1 MKGGE
6 APAAA
11 PGADSVP
18 PPSEAESAPAF
29 SPAIHDPHRAS
40 FFCSQRDDPNRPET
54 SAGVDLGF
62 DRAFENKT
70 LPNSLKPSCATFSRS
85 EEPLFPSP
93 ICQAGQFYCWEQKQ
107 MMQST
112 YTEPAGGVVEP
123 SVSGV
128 SWAAVAAGAVA
139 SCALTL
145 VLLSLGTGLGLSA
158 VSPWGDAGVSTTT
171 FKIGTGLY
179 FIVMAMISSAIG
191 GYIAGRLRTKWTGV
205 HTDEV
210 YFRDTAHGFL
220 AWAFASVLGAV
231 LLASPASSL
240 IGGAA
245 SGATQA
251 AAGAA
256 QSSPMDGY
264 VDTLLRPDTAQPSA
278 NPQDSRG
285 ELVRLFTTSF
295 HNGSDLAPADRTY
308 VAKVVSARTGL
319 AQPEAEKRVTE
330 VTNQVK
336 SDLDKARKNAAR
348 LALWLTASLIIG
360 AFSASLAATEGGG
373 LRDGTWGNKSLRVRT
388 NPT

>member
-1 MKGGE
+1 M
-6 APAAA
+6 
-11 PGADSVP
+11 
-18 PPSEAESAPAF
+18 
-29 SPAIHDPHRAS
+29 
-40 FFCSQRDDPNRPET
+40 
-54 SAGVDLGF
+54 
-62 DRAFENKT
+62 
-70 LPNSLKPSCATFSRS
+70 
-85 EEPLFPSP
+85 EPLFRPV
-93 ICQAGQFYCWEQKQ
+93 ICQAVITTRWEQQ

-112 YTEPAGGVVEP
+112 TPEPVAGLVEP

-128 SWAAVAAGAVA
+128 SWAAVLAGAVA

-145 VLLSLGTGLGLSA
+145 VLLSLGTGLGLSV
-158 VSPWGDAGVSTTT
+158 VSPWGNAGVSATT

-205 HTDEV
+205 HTDEI

-240 IGGAA
+240 VGGAA

-251 AAGAA
+251 AANSA
-256 QSSPMDGY
+256 QSSGPMDGY
-264 VDTLLRPDTAQPSA
+264 VDTLLRSDTAQPSA

-285 ELVRLFTTSF
+285 ELARLFTTTF
-295 HNGSDLAPADRTY
+295 HNGNDLAPADRTY

-348 LALWLTASLIIG
+348 LALWLTAALVIG

-373 LRDGTWGNKSLRVRT
+373 LRDGTWSNKSLRIRT
-388 NPT
+388 NQI